1 MATDANTWFMNR
13 LKRGGLPKPS
23 DTEIDI
29 DSRHIWIHSSH
40 QDLIDEFFADKSKAG
55 ATIVAY
61 EASQQLKPG
70 QIIVANE
77 GLPVGVKYEGR
88 AMFFCKTK
96 DGRIADSLDCSERI
110 DFGTVATPLSGL
122 ANLLQKVY
130 VPTLVPTVPAAPQ
143 AGGSSGSSGGAGGM
157 SAPPVA
163 SHMREFQAS
172 LQKFAAH
179 TEQTLQQTSG
189 DVTLNVPDVII
200 DDPAAVTDDWNI
212 CSKLEV
218 ALEDWIKVISSTVGQ
233 ETRKQPQGDGPLSEI
248 EFWQSRNAVL
258 SSLTEQLN
266 GSAIASMLKV
276 LELVEASSLP
286 SFRFHYS
293 ELTRLYIEAKDN
305 VKFLATLERHFKNVH
320 SGNLNT
326 ILDTLPSMMNSIRMV
341 WIISRH
347 YNTDERMVP
356 LMGRIASEIARQVQ
370 KKVQVPQIFK
380 MRPSESIEIIR
391 LARTVLLEWE
401 ACYLRVR
408 LRIEQ
413 DESGDHRWEFDRKR
427 LFDVTSYM
435 SKICNHLLEV
445 ATVLDQF
452 GKFLGPELKAVTG
465 DSDGIDQ
472 MTRRVE
478 KLSEPLNNTSF
489 DIFDREYKTS
499 WDAIMTEFRES
510 VATIEAMTST
520 FINSSFENLRSAE
533 AAFDL
538 LQRFRN
544 IESRESIN
552 KQMMEKFD
560 DILTR
565 LDIELNAIAS
575 LFDNGKENP
584 PKSKDAPPVA
594 ASIAWA
600 QSLYRRAKRP
610 IMRFK
615 TMETSGSAWG
625 NTKDIYLSI
634 ARKIDQYIQAK
645 YSAWHDTVSDIAMR
659 YLAKPVFGPPI
670 RQSEA
675 TKGNDIPS
683 PPYFVNFAPEL
694 IALVQEAKALDR
706 MGFPV
711 PESALNIALQE
722 LKFSRFTQKLEQV
735 IQRYLNSMAKM
746 NQTETTLLA
755 KQIDELHGVMKP
767 GFDRLNWNSLHIKT
781 FIEQCNRAID
791 VFNNQIMQVQKQGKM
806 IGEIVN
812 SISNIRLVRVEDFRI
827 VGKGPMHVVEF
838 YELLEKNR
846 VERLEDLVDRYK
858 SIGPLLLKVENIVA
872 STGTNMSVALG
883 G

>member
-1 MATDANTWFMNR
+1 MAEDANTWFLNR
-13 LKRGGLPKPS
+13 LRRGGLPKPS
-23 DTEIDI
+23 SGESDPDK
-29 DSRHIWIHSSH
+29 RHLWIHSSD
-40 QDLIDEFFADKSKAG
+40 QDRINQFFSESCKTGS
-55 ATIVAY
+55 TIVAY
-61 EASQQLKPG
+61 EAKQILKPG
-70 QIIVANE
+70 QIIISMN
-77 GLPVGVKYEGR
+77 GLPEGVQFEGR
-88 AMFFCKTK
+88 AMFFSKTK
-96 DGRIADSLDCSERI
+96 DGRISDALDCTESV
-110 DFGTVATPLSGL
+110 DFGTVASPLSGL

-130 VPTLVPTVPAAPQ
+130 VPKICPDAPVAPQ
-143 AGGSSGSSGGAGGM
+143 TGGI
-157 SAPPVA
+157 SAPVA
-163 SHMREFQAS
+163 SHTREFQAS
-172 LQKFAAH
+172 LQKFAAL

-218 ALEDWIKVISSTVGQ
+218 ALEEWIKVISSTVGQ
-233 ETRKQPQGDGPLSEI
+233 ETRKQPQGEGPLSEI

-266 GSAIASMLKV
+266 GVSIVKMLKV
-276 LELVEASSLP
+276 LELVEASSLS
-286 SFRFHYS
+286 SFNFHYS

-305 VKFLATLERHFKNVH
+305 VKFLATLERHFKNVQ
-320 SGNLNT
+320 SGNLTT

-370 KKVQVPQIFK
+370 KKIHVPQIFQ
-380 MRPSESIEIIR
+380 MRPTESIEIIR

-478 KLSEPLNNTSF
+478 KLSEPLNSTSF

-565 LDIELNAIAS
+565 LDIELNAIND
-575 LFDNGKENP
+575 LFDDNYENP
-584 PKSKDAPPVA
+584 PKSKDGPPVA

-625 NTKDIYLSI
+625 NTKEIYLNI

-645 YSAWHDTVSDIAMR
+645 YSSWHDTVSDIAMKW
-659 YLAKPVFGPPI
+659 LAKPVFGPTI
-670 RQSEA
+670 RPSEA
-675 TKGNDIPS
+675 KNANIIPK
-683 PPYFVNFAPEL
+683 PPYFVNFSPEL
-694 IALVQEAKALDR
+694 VALVQEAKALDR

-722 LKFSRFTQKLEQV
+722 KKFSLFSQELNQV
-735 IQRYLNSMAKM
+735 IKR
-746 NQTETTLLA
+746 
-755 KQIDELHGVMKP
+755 
-767 GFDRLNWNSLHIKT
+767 
-781 FIEQCNRAID
+781 
-791 VFNNQIMQVQKQGKM
+791 
-806 IGEIVN
+806 
-812 SISNIRLVRVEDFRI
+812 
-827 VGKGPMHVVEF
+827 
-838 YELLEKNR
+838 
-846 VERLEDLVDRYK
+846 
-858 SIGPLLLKVENIVA
+858 
-872 STGTNMSVALG
+872 
-883 G
+883 